1 MPERTVYDVQGES
14 WDLDDKMALITRL
27 TREQGGVRLADLFL
41 RCRARGEMVV
51 TFIALLEL
59 IKLGQV
65 LAVQDEAFADVSII
79 ARPPD
84 WSPPDATAEP
94 AVGA

>member
-1 MPERTVYDVQGES
+1 M
-14 WDLDDKMALITRL
+14 I
-27 TREQGGVRLADLFL
+27 
-41 RCRARGEMVV
+41 V
-51 TFIALLEL
+51 TFMALLEL
-59 IKLGQV
+59 IKLGHV
-65 LAVQDEAFADVSII
+65 LAVQDEAFADISIV